1 MRILLVEDN
10 IDIAEAVCAR
20 FGRLGHA
27 IEHCVDGIE
36 GEVFALSGGY
46 DVMILDLNLPGKSG
60 FEVMKALRLAGSQ
73 TPVLVLT
80 ASNHI
85 ADKINLLDLGAD
97 DYLVKPFDMGEL
109 EARLRAISRRF
120 LGSAQPLIEHGALSV
135 DLTNRSAA
143 IGGLPVD
150 IGRREFEV
158 LESLVTRYG
167 TTVNKELL
175 VMKLFAHDDVGTPN
189 AVELLVSRLRRKL
202 QGSGLEIVTQR
213 GVGYLLRKESEAAD
227 SGA

>member
-1 MRILLVEDN
+1 MRVLLIEDN
-10 IDIAEAVCAR
+10 IDIADAVCGRLA
-20 FGRLGHA
+20 RLGHGTH
-27 IEHCVDGIE
+27 HCADGIE
-36 GEVFALSGGY
+36 GEDFAVSGGF
-46 DVMILDLNLPGKSG
+46 DVVILDLNLPGKSG
-60 FEVMKALRLAGSQ
+60 FEVLKALRLAGSQ

-85 ADKINLLDLGAD
+85 GDKINLLDLGAD

-120 LGSAQPLIEHGALSV
+120 LGSAIPLIEHGALTV

-143 IGGLPVD
+143 IAGLPID
-150 IGRREFEV
+150 LGKREFEV

-175 VMKLFAHDDVGTPN
+175 VMKLFAHDDLGTPN

-213 GVGYLLRKESEAAD
+213 GVGYLLRKEGEAEY
-227 SGA
+227 SGV